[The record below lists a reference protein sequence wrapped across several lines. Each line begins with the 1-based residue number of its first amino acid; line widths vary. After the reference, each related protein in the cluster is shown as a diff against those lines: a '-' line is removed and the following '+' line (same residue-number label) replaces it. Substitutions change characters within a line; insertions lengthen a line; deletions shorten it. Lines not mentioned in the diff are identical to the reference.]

1 MTELYNP
8 VPLYMGDRLDEL
20 SGLGFYTLRF
30 TTEDAVECQ
39 RVLDGYR
46 TGDAYPGKFTRGLLY
61 KTIL

>member
-1 MTELYNP
+1 M
-8 VPLYMGDRLDEL
+8 PLYMGDRLDEQR
-20 SGLGFYTLRF
+20 GLGFYTLRF

>member
-1 MTELYNP
+1 MAR
-8 VPLYMGDRLDEL
+8 MR
-20 SGLGFYTLRF
+20 GLVFYTLRF

-46 TGDAYPGKFTRGLLY
+46 TGGAYPGKFTRGLLY